1 MQLKNIHH
9 TGSTIFNTSVQHY
22 RTENVTHSG
31 ALCRMLRSCN
41 TAEII
46 DTADATIRQVKAIY
60 GGIIKIRQNIN
71 AIYEAAKMRQI
82 ETNAIP

>member
-1 MQLKNIHH
+1 
-9 TGSTIFNTSVQHY
+9 
-22 RTENVTHSG
+22 
-31 ALCRMLRSCN
+31 MLRSCN

-82 ETNAIP
+82 EINVIP